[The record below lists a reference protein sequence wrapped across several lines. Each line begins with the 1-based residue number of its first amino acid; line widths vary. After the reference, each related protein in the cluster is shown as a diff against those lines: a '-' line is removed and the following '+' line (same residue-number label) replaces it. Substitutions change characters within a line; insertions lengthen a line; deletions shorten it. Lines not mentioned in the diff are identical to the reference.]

1 MGNFLRRLLKS
12 RVSPLLETYASIKG
26 SRDIPDNFIIPPKD
40 PWSKKHLVQAVY
52 RSQLVVNGA
61 NGRGECNDECNDE
74 CVRDAL
80 VFFLPSSNVNAIA
93 CFACLIDKYA
103 KKAAE
108 NEQDGA
114 GLAFASGFLA
124 CVEVDNAPP
133 FIARLATSAREYA
146 SFSKMPARRKS
157 VELSIKQQA
166 IEWMATIWRGRTR
179 PCGGVLPPAWVAY
192 FGGVRQ
198 GVEAQARRDTCR
210 LRQSSSS

>member
-1 MGNFLRRLLKS
+1 EK

-26 SRDIPDNFIIPPKD
+26 SRDIPDNFIIPPKE

-61 NGRGECNDECNDE
+61 NGRDECNDE

-80 VFFLPSSNVNAIA
+80 VLFLPSSNVNAIA

-103 KKAAE
+103 NEAAE

-133 FIARLATSAREYA
+133 FIAWLTTSAREHA
-146 SFSKMPARRKS
+146 SFSKMPARKKS

-166 IEWMATIWRGRTR
+166 IEWMATKG
-179 PCGGVLPPAWVAY
+179 GGVLSHAEAY
-192 FGGVRQ
+192 FGQRGWRISAAC
-198 GVEAQARRDTCR
+198 GREW
-210 LRQSSSS
+210 